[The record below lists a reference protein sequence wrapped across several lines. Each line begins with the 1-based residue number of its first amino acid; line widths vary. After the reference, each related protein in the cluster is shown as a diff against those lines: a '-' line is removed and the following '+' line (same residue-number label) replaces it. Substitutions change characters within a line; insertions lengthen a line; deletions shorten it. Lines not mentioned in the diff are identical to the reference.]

1 MILQNR
7 HNIINLSNRNLALI
21 QKRSIMRK
29 IKYRK
34 ANPIIKSSIKNPS
47 KLLNKKPIRLSLNK
61 MIKAIMT
68 RKVNMTSTKYLN

>member
-34 ANPIIKSSIKNPS
+34 ANPIIKSSIKNP
-47 KLLNKKPIRLSLNK
+47 
-61 MIKAIMT
+61 
-68 RKVNMTSTKYLN
+68 